1 MYQVIG
7 IKNTALAFLVITLA
21 IFALIN
27 HGSIITLLEQPVN
40 LLKAL
45 SSASSL
51 AGFVFLV
58 LGETFIFPWI
68 CKLPVVRTF
77 FPPIDGAWDV
87 TLKSNW
93 GAIERLR
100 GNLEV
105 ENKITKQGKVKI
117 FSRFFRVRMQFEAN
131 DRYSKSSTVCVA
143 VQRDCQH
150 GTIELDYI
158 YENLTSNPEIAD
170 CSRHNGAA
178 RIQVRDEDG
187 KVSMEGVYF
196 TDRNWNQGLNTAGY
210 ISFERASTQAAGGD
224 GIAQK
229 DDGGNVQ

>member
-7 IKNTALAFLVITLA
+7 IKNTALAFLFVTLA

-27 HGSIITLLEQPVN
+27 HGEIIKLLDQPLD

-51 AGFVFLV
+51 AGLTFLL
-58 LGETFIFPWI
+58 LGESFIFPWI
-68 CKLPVVRTF
+68 CKLPIVRTY

-87 TLKSNW
+87 TLQSNW

-100 GNLEV
+100 GKLEV
-105 ENKITKQGKVKI
+105 EDKITKQGKVKI
-117 FSRFFRVRMQFEAN
+117 FSRFFRVRMQFEAD

-158 YENLTSNPEIAD
+158 YENLTSNPMISD

-178 RIQVRDEDG
+178 RVQVRDEDG

-210 ISFERASTQAAGGD
+210 ISFKRAATGAKKGSEN
-224 GIAQK
+224 AQK
-229 DDGGNVQ
+229 DDSSNVQ

>member
-1 MYQVIG
+1 MYQVVG
-7 IKNTALAFLVITLA
+7 IKNTAFAFLVVTLA

-27 HGSIITLLEQPVN
+27 HGNIITLFDQPAN

-51 AGFVFLV
+51 AGLAFLI
-58 LGETFIFPWI
+58 LGETFIFPLI
-68 CKLPVVRTF
+68 CKLPVVRTY

-87 TLKSNW
+87 TLQSNW

-100 GNLEV
+100 GNAEV
-105 ENKITKQGKVKI
+105 EGEITTPGKIKI
-117 FSRFFRVRMQFEAN
+117 SARFFRVRMQFEAD

-143 VQRDCQH
+143 VQRDWQH
-150 GTIELDYI
+150 GTIELNYI
-158 YENLTSNPEIAD
+158 YENLTSNPKISD
-170 CSRHNGAA
+170 CSHHNGAA
-178 RIQVRDEDG
+178 RVQVRDEEG

-210 ISFERASTQAAGGD
+210 ISFERASIGTNETARNG
-224 GIAQK
+224 K
-229 DDGGNVQ
+229 DDSAQ

>member
-1 MYQVIG
+1 MYQVVG
-7 IKNTALAFLVITLA
+7 IKNTAFAFLVATLA

-27 HGSIITLLEQPVN
+27 HGNITTLFDQPAN

-51 AGFVFLV
+51 AGLAFLI

-68 CKLPVVRTF
+68 CKLPVVRTY

-87 TLKSNW
+87 TLQSNW
-93 GAIERLR
+93 GAIERLS
-100 GNLEV
+100 GNVEV
-105 ENKITKQGKVKI
+105 EGKITKPGKIKI
-117 FSRFFRVRMQFEAN
+117 TARFFRVRMQFEAN

-143 VQRDCQH
+143 VQRDWQH
-150 GTIELDYI
+150 GTIELNYI
-158 YENLTSNPEIAD
+158 YENLTGNPKMSD
-170 CSRHNGAA
+170 CSHHNGAA
-178 RIQVRDEDG
+178 RVQVRDEDG

-210 ISFERASTQAAGGD
+210 ISFERASIGTNEIVRIG
-224 GIAQK
+224 K
-229 DDGGNVQ
+229 DDSAQ

>member
-7 IKNTALAFLVITLA
+7 IKNTAIAFLVVTLA

-27 HGSIITLLEQPVN
+27 HGNIITLLDQPAN

-51 AGFVFLV
+51 AGVVFLI

-68 CKLPVVRTF
+68 CKLPIVRTY

-87 TLKSNW
+87 TLQSNW

-100 GNLEV
+100 GNTEV
-105 ENKITKQGKVKI
+105 EGKITKQGQVKI

-143 VQRDCQH
+143 VQRDWQH
-150 GTIELDYI
+150 GTIELNYI
-158 YENLTSNPEIAD
+158 YENLTSNPKISD
-170 CSRHNGAA
+170 CSHHNGAA
-178 RIQVRDEDG
+178 RVQVRDADG

-210 ISFERASTQAAGGD
+210 IAFERAPTGSNQ
-224 GIAQK
+224 IAQNRN
-229 DDGGNVQ
+229 DGSDGNAK